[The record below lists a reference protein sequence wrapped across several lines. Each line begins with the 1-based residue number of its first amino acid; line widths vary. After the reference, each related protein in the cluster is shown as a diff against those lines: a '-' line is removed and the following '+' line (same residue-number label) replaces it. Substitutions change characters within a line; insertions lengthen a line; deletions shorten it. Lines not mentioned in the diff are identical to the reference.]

1 MTNTRPRLGTV
12 YYRVPRER
20 FDEFARFFGEQ
31 LGLDTKFR
39 DGADWI
45 AFDAG
50 GVTLALEGADG
61 GEWEGPLLA
70 LRVEDA
76 EAVRADLERHDVP
89 VTAVVV
95 GGHERRF
102 HLHAPW
108 GERLSAHQPG
118 TGR

>member
-1 MTNTRPRLGTV
+1 MSNTRTRLGTV

-20 FDEFARFFGEQ
+20 FDDLARFFGEQ
-31 LGLDTKFR
+31 LGLDPKFR
-39 DGADWI
+39 DGTDWV

-61 GEWEGPLLA
+61 AQVEGPLLA
-70 LRVEDA
+70 FRVDDA
-76 EAVRADLERHDVP
+76 EAARAELERRDVR
-89 VTAVVV
+89 VTAVAV

-102 HLHAPW
+102 HLETPW
-108 GERLSAHQPG
+108 GELLSAYQPG